1 MRKQWYVVQT
11 YAGLE
16 TKVKQSLER
25 KFESLG
31 YGRYVGRVV
40 VPEETIIDSKSKS
53 VERHVVP
60 TSAKLHVSTGS
71 EVEAG
76 QPLAEESNI
85 HARRNG
91 MVMEIKNFKR
101 IIIETADRKYTKIYN
116 IPESCKPDSSLK
128 VGVRIRQGMPLARKC
143 EYFSEIDGKI
153 ISVERLK
160 RIAVQS
166 EDGETDIYYV
176 PYENFDSSKIQKG
189 MTIKAGML
197 VGEGKKYY
205 ARSKGKVEILDLG
218 TRREIRIAKTKS
230 RRLFPGYVFVEML
243 LTNETEQLVR
253 MTPNVINF
261 VSAGGQPVPLKR
273 REARALLRLMGEEEY
288 EEKKIAAVEFDF
300 TPGEA
305 VKIVSGPFEGFV
317 GVVQEVNPEHNEVK
331 VMVTIFGRE
340 TPVVL
345 HAGEV
350 EKLT

>member
-1 MRKQWYVVQT
+1 MRKEWYVVQT

-16 TKVKQSLER
+16 TKVKESLER

-31 YGRYVGRVV
+31 YERYIGRIV

-60 TSAKLHVSTGS
+60 LSAKLHVSTGS

-76 QPLAEESNI
+76 QLLAEEPNI

-91 MVMEIKNFKR
+91 VITEIKNFKR
-101 IIIETADRKYTKIYN
+101 IIIETIDHKYTKIYN
-116 IPESCKPDSSLK
+116 IPESHKPDSSLK
-128 VGVRIRQGMPLARKC
+128 VGVRIRQGMPLAKKG

-153 ISVERLK
+153 VSVERLK
-160 RIAVQS
+160 RVVVQT
-166 EDGETDIYYV
+166 EDGETDTYYI

-189 MTIKAGML
+189 MTVKAGML
-197 VGEGKKYY
+197 IGEGKKYY
-205 ARSKGKVEILDLG
+205 SRSKGKVEVLDLG
-218 TRREIRIAKTKS
+218 TRREIRIAKTKT
-230 RRLFPGYVFVEML
+230 RRLFPGYVFVELL
-243 LTNETEQLVR
+243 LTNEIEQLIR

-261 VSAGGQPVPLKR
+261 VSAGGQPIPLKR
-273 REARALLRLMGEEEY
+273 REIKALLRLIGEEEY
-288 EEKKIAAVEFDF
+288 EEKKAATVEFDF

-305 VKIVSGPFEGFV
+305 VKIISGPFEGFV

-345 HAGEV
+345 HTGEV